1 MDVAVLATDDA
12 GHALATAGPYLAS
25 DPVQH
30 NLILTLLHVRVV
42 RPEPARYWIAL
53 LGGQPAG
60 FVFQSPFHFVAAITA
75 MPDPALV
82 AVVDSIVDAGI
93 ALPGVGGEAAA
104 AARFAGQ
111 WTERT
116 KSAATP
122 VMGQRIYEVRS
133 VVPPRPVSGGLR
145 QADSTDR
152 ELLVGWVEEFQAQT
166 GEAPSEPVQ
175 VVDRRLSRGELWL
188 WDDKG
193 PTALVGL
200 SEPVEGVVRIGPV
213 YTPLGHRNRGYAS
226 SCVAEISGRALAQ
239 ELRCILYTDLS
250 NPTSNSIYRCIG
262 YRAVAEVLRY
272 RFS

>member
-1 MDVAVLATDDA
+1 
-12 GHALATAGPYLAS
+12 
-25 DPVQH
+25 
-30 NLILTLLHVRVV
+30 
-42 RPEPARYWIAL
+42 
-53 LGGQPAG
+53 
-60 FVFQSPFHFVAAITA
+60 
-75 MPDPALV
+75 
-82 AVVDSIVDAGI
+82 
-93 ALPGVGGEAAA
+93 
-104 AARFAGQ
+104 
-111 WTERT
+111 
-116 KSAATP
+116 
-122 VMGQRIYEVRS
+122 MGQRIYEVRS
-133 VVPPRPVSGGLR
+133 AVPPRPVSGGLR

-239 ELRCILYTDLS
+239 ELRCILYTDLG